1 MTPEG
6 VRLAKDDRAGHV
18 LKIKSQLGSMR
29 ENASIDAEA
38 RRAEGLPEITGKGFL
53 IRVPEGTDVDALAYS
68 LGIELVAETESGL
81 MFAASDSLDFDRLE
95 QVLAQFEINV
105 IGGGVAATIFDVF
118 HEKDDERKLAE
129 LLIGR
134 IHDLW
139 PFEDG
144 TIYTFDLGIQ
154 TAGSSKKVEW
164 TRLPPRRR
172 GQTKEN
178 RDKQVSIVRG
188 ADRIKA
194 EEQWADSADERFSDL
209 QSLISYYGGE
219 VVDGL
224 KHNDLRE
231 TRKSISFPDSIEVRV
246 RMSGKGF
253 RDLIENYRHLFEVT
267 MPPDVRYLP
276 GSSETEGEEGD
287 LNILPPSDDAPK
299 VCVIDSGI
307 QEEHRWLEPA
317 IDKPSSLCF
326 LPECEPN
333 DVADYFSPRGHGTRV
348 AGAVLYPREV
358 PREGEI
364 QPIAWI
370 QNARVLDAENHLPE
384 TLPPERYLTDIV
396 AHFGVGEQGTK
407 IFNHSIS
414 DSKPCGNKRMC
425 SWAAKIDDL
434 VHRYDLLFVQI
445 VGNIGTGEIFGKLSG
460 GGSHPSQLLDD
471 NAKVASPGQSLHA
484 LNVGSI
490 SHAVIDG
497 HPHQS
502 FARHTDF
509 PSAFTRSGYSP
520 LWNVVKPEVVEYG
533 EDRLCESPLAGACL
547 PPRSAHRN

>member
-1 MTPEG
+1 MPENRAFPHLQWTYTGVFEPSFNGNRMTPKG
-6 VRLAKDDRAGHV
+6 VRWAKDDRAGHV
-18 LKIKSQLGSMR
+18 SKIKGQLGSMR

-105 IGGGVAATIFDVF
+105 IGGGVAATIFGVF

-154 TAGSSKKVEW
+154 TARSSKKVEW
-164 TRLPPRRR
+164 TRLPPRPR
-172 GQTKEN
+172 GQTKED

-209 QSLISYYGGE
+209 QSQISYYGGE

-267 MPPDVRYLP
+267 IPPDVRYLP

-333 DVADYFSPRGHGTRV
+333 DMADYFSPRGHGTRV
-348 AGAVLYPREV
+348 AGAILYPREV
-358 PREGEI
+358 PKE
-364 QPIAWI
+364 ASS
-370 QNARVLDAENHLPE
+370 AKS
-384 TLPPERYLTDIV
+384 
-396 AHFGVGEQGTK
+396 VGAT
-407 IFNHSIS
+407 
-414 DSKPCGNKRMC
+414 
-425 SWAAKIDDL
+425 
-434 VHRYDLLFVQI
+434 
-445 VGNIGTGEIFGKLSG
+445 
-460 GGSHPSQLLDD
+460 
-471 NAKVASPGQSLHA
+471 
-484 LNVGSI
+484 
-490 SHAVIDG
+490 
-497 HPHQS
+497 
-502 FARHTDF
+502 
-509 PSAFTRSGYSP
+509 
-520 LWNVVKPEVVEYG
+520 
-533 EDRLCESPLAGACL
+533 ES
-547 PPRSAHRN
+547 